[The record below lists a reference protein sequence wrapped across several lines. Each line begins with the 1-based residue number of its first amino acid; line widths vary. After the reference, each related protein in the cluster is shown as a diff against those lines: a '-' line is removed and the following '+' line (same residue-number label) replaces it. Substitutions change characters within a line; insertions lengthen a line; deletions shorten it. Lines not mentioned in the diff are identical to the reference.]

1 MSSVKAP
8 AFSPAEL
15 VGRLT
20 AAATGQGFRI
30 EKFGQVDRCPL
41 IALTRRTPGP
51 RPRIYLSAGIHGDE
65 PAGPLT
71 LLSLLESGQFDR
83 GADWLICPLL
93 NPAGFERSQRENAS
107 GVDLNRDYKAVQS
120 AEIAAHIA
128 WLSRQPNFDVA
139 ICLHEDW
146 EAKGFYLYELNP
158 LQQPTLAE
166 PMIEAV
172 RAICPIDDSETIDG
186 RSSVLGILRPNVDPK
201 TRELWPE
208 SIYLQAHHTK
218 LGYTIETPSGFPLEQ
233 RIRALTA
240 AVTTAVGRVLG

>member
-1 MSSVKAP
+1 MSGVKAP

-71 LLSLLESGQFDR
+71 LLLLLESGQFDR
-83 GADWLICPLL
+83 AADWLICPLL
-93 NPAGFERSQRENAS
+93 NPGGFERNQRENAG
-107 GVDLNRDYKAVQS
+107 GVDLNRDYKSIQS

-128 WLSRQPNFDVA
+128 WLNRQPNFDVA

-146 EAKGFYLYELNP
+146 EATGFYLYELNP

-172 RAICPIDDSETIDG
+172 RPICPIDDSEMIDG
-186 RSSVLGILRPNVDPK
+186 RPSVLGILRPNVDPK

-218 LGYTIETPSGFPLEQ
+218 LGYTVETPSGFPLEQ
-233 RIRALTA
+233 RVRALTA
-240 AVTTAVGRVLG
+240 AVTTAVKRVLG